1 MWLECPALTD
11 RTRVPALKEVPAV
24 TYQHP
29 PIALMLKV
37 RPMTQKQ
44 LLWWRIP
51 HAWLE
56 ELPVGS

>member
-11 RTRVPALKEVPAV
+11 RSRVPALKEVPAV

-37 RPMTQKQ
+37 SPMTQKQ
-44 LLWWRIP
+44 LLWWR
-51 HAWLE
+51 
-56 ELPVGS
+56 LPAPLG